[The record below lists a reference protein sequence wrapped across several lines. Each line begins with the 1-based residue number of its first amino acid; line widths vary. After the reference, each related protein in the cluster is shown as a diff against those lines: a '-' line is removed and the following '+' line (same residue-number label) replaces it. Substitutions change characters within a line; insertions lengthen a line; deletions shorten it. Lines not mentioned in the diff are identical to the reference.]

1 VAENLQRDI
10 DEFARAL
17 VEMGVAG
24 EGELEGCTGKELAA
38 VLEKADGFP
47 LPGHYLAFLRRLGRQ
62 AGRLLRGT
70 DFYYPEPLDA
80 NDYAKEFVEG
90 DPNLRITGRFFFAT
104 HQGYQLYF
112 FDESEPEKVY
122 LHTEGTPEPQLLE
135 ETFLGFL
142 WQTARGEAI
151 SSTTGLAGK

>member
-1 VAENLQRDI
+1 VAEDLRRDI

-17 VEMGVAG
+17 VEMGVAADD
-24 EGELEGCTGKELAA
+24 ELEGCTEEEMAA
-38 VLEKADGFP
+38 VLENGGGFP

-70 DFYYPEPLDA
+70 DFYYPEPLEA
-80 NDYAKEFVEG
+80 NAYAKEFVEG
-90 DPNLRITGRFFFAT
+90 DSNLRITGRFFFAT

-112 FDESEPEKVY
+112 FDETEPEKVY

-151 SSTTGLAGK
+151 SSTAGLGDE